1 MGVLVATG
9 AAYLC
14 SGGAGPGTLAATG
27 RPQVLLNGK
36 PAMTV
41 KDGAAYVNIVPCPA
55 CVCPTHPA
63 IAPVLSVTGVIVP
76 QPCTPQVSGMW
87 IGGQTKAL
95 AGGVPCLTNEAR
107 LMCAFG
113 GVISV
118 ADPGQ
123 TKVLV

>member
-14 SGGAGPGTLAATG
+14 SGGAGPGTLAATS
-27 RPQVLLNGK
+27 QQKVLLDGK
-36 PAMTV
+36 PAMTI
-41 KDGAAYVNIVPCPA
+41 KDGAAFVNIMPCPS

-87 IGGQTKAL
+87 IEGQTKIL
-95 AGGVPCLTNEAR
+95 AGGVPCLTSEAQTV
-107 LMCAFG
+107 CAFG
-113 GVISV
+113 GIISV

-123 TKVLV
+123 KKVLR